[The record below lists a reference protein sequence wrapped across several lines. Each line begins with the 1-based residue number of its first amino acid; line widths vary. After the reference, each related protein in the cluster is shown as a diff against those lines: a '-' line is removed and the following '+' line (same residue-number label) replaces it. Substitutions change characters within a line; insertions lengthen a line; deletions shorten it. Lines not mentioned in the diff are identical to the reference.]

1 MKWICAGM
9 LAVASAA
16 CLSCG
21 GRGTAEAAP
30 AGGSEP
36 RVTYNKILGV
46 RNYQRTFNDVNDV
59 HLSAAVAKGITP
71 LENREEAVSAK
82 ERLLRI
88 APNGFYAM
96 DSLTHSIPYLVP
108 SASVLLTKI
117 GSNFQDSLA
126 AKGLPESRI
135 IVTSVL
141 RTQNDVK
148 RLRRRNTNA
157 SANSTHAYGTTFDIS
172 WKRFEKVEDP
182 DGRPMQDVRADTL
195 KLVLAEVLRDLKKA
209 DRCYVKYEI
218 RQACFHITTR
228 VQ

>member
-141 RTQNDVK
+141 RTKHDAR
-148 RLRRRNTNA
+148 RLSRRNVNA
-157 SANSTHAYGTTFDIS
+157 TLNSAHFYGTTFDIS
-172 WKRFEKVEDP
+172 YRRFEP
-182 DGRPMQDVRADTL
+182 ADTAAAAADPWKL
-195 KLVLAEVLRDLKKA
+195 KMVLAEVLRDLRKKEW
-209 DRCYVKYEI
+209 CYVKYEVK
-218 RQACFHITTR
+218 QGCFHVTTR
-228 VQ
+228 L

>member
-1 MKWICAGM
+1 MDMKWICAGM

-141 RTQNDVK
+141 RTKHDAR
-148 RLRRRNTNA
+148 RLSHRNVNA
-157 SANSTHAYGTTFDIS
+157 TLNSAHFYGTTFDIS
-172 WKRFEKVEDP
+172 YRRFEP
-182 DGRPMQDVRADTL
+182 ADTAAAAADPWKL
-195 KLVLAEVLRDLKKA
+195 KMVLAEVLRDLRKKEW
-209 DRCYVKYEI
+209 CYVKYEVK
-218 RQACFHITTR
+218 QGCFHVTTR
-228 VQ
+228 L

>member
-1 MKWICAGM
+1 MDMKWICAGM

-141 RTQNDVK
+141 RTKHDAR
-148 RLRRRNTNA
+148 RLSRRNVNA
-157 SANSTHAYGTTFDIS
+157 TLNSAHFYGTTFDIS
-172 WKRFEKVEDP
+172 YRRFEP
-182 DGRPMQDVRADTL
+182 ADTTAAGTDPWKL
-195 KLVLAEVLRDLKKA
+195 KMVLAEVLRDLRKKEW
-209 DRCYVKYEI
+209 CYVKYEVK
-218 RQACFHITTR
+218 QGCFHVTTR
-228 VQ
+228 L

>member
-141 RTQNDVK
+141 RTKHDAR
-148 RLRRRNTNA
+148 RLSHRNVNA
-157 SANSTHAYGTTFDIS
+157 TLNSAHFYGTTFDIS
-172 WKRFEKVEDP
+172 YRRFEP
-182 DGRPMQDVRADTL
+182 ADTAAAAADPWKL
-195 KLVLAEVLRDLKKA
+195 KMVLAEVLRDLRKKEW
-209 DRCYVKYEI
+209 CYVKYEVK
-218 RQACFHITTR
+218 QGCFHVTTR
-228 VQ
+228 L

>member
-1 MKWICAGM
+1 MKWIYAGM

-141 RTQNDVK
+141 RTKHDAR
-148 RLRRRNTNA
+148 RLSRRNVNA
-157 SANSTHAYGTTFDIS
+157 TLNSAHFYGTTFDIS
-172 WKRFEKVEDP
+172 YRRFEP
-182 DGRPMQDVRADTL
+182 ADTAAAAADPWKL
-195 KLVLAEVLRDLKKA
+195 KMVLAEVLRDLRKKEW
-209 DRCYVKYEI
+209 CYVKYEVK
-218 RQACFHITTR
+218 QGCFHVTTR
-228 VQ
+228 L

>member
-1 MKWICAGM
+1 MDMKWIYAGM

-141 RTQNDVK
+141 RTKHDAR
-148 RLRRRNTNA
+148 RLSRRNVNA
-157 SANSTHAYGTTFDIS
+157 TLNSAHFYGTTFDIS
-172 WKRFEKVEDP
+172 YRRFEP
-182 DGRPMQDVRADTL
+182 ADTAAAAADPWKL
-195 KLVLAEVLRDLKKA
+195 KMVLAEVLRDLRKKEW
-209 DRCYVKYEI
+209 CYVKYEVK
-218 RQACFHITTR
+218 QGCFHVTTR
-228 VQ
+228 L

>member
-141 RTQNDVK
+141 RTKHDAR
-148 RLRRRNTNA
+148 RLSRRNVNA
-157 SANSTHAYGTTFDIS
+157 TLNSAHFYGTTFDVS
-172 WKRFEKVEDP
+172 YRRFEP
-182 DGRPMQDVRADTL
+182 ADTAAAAADPWKL
-195 KLVLAEVLRDLKKA
+195 KMVLAEVLRDLRKKEW
-209 DRCYVKYEI
+209 CYVKYEVK
-218 RQACFHITTR
+218 QGCFHVTTR
-228 VQ
+228 L

>member
-1 MKWICAGM
+1 MDMKWICAGM

-141 RTQNDVK
+141 RTKHDAR
-148 RLRRRNTNA
+148 RLSRRNVNA
-157 SANSTHAYGTTFDIS
+157 TLNSAHFYGTTFDIS
-172 WKRFEKVEDP
+172 YRRFEP
-182 DGRPMQDVRADTL
+182 ADTAAAAADPWKL
-195 KLVLAEVLRDLKKA
+195 KMVLAEVLRDLRKKEW
-209 DRCYVKYEI
+209 CYVKYEVK
-218 RQACFHITTR
+218 QGCFHVTTR
-228 VQ
+228 L